1 MSSTQRRGRK
11 MTSTTPRASAEDDDG
26 ASLALVLSPE
36 AEEYYRDV
44 SDDDNDAL
52 LLHAAPS
59 DFFELLG
66 MDLDM
71 DAVENGGE
79 EAHDDD
85 ASSSTSS
92 SATSPS
98 AVKKQFRR
106 LQRVAHP
113 DIAGPAA
120 GPLAVLLNAAYATL
134 SDEGLAE
141 AYRASVK
148 LARKAFTGG
157 TQFDGRPVSQ
167 WHGDEGGELP

>member
-1 MSSTQRRGRK
+1 
-11 MTSTTPRASAEDDDG
+11 MTTVTPRASAEDDNG

-36 AEEYYRDV
+36 AKEYYRDV
-44 SDDDNDAL
+44 SGDDNDAL

-66 MDLDM
+66 LDLDI
-71 DAVENGGE
+71 DTVETGGE
-79 EAHDDD
+79 EARDD
-85 ASSSTSS
+85 ASSSSSASS
-92 SATSPS
+92 SASYPS

-134 SDEGLAE
+134 SDESLAE

-148 LARKAFTGG
+148 LARRAFTGG

-167 WHGDEGGELP
+167 WLGDDGRELQ